1 MCRNSF
7 KKIRLVII
15 LVAVIFSLFSNFKVI
30 AVTDDDGPDVKDSSI
45 DWQLTCYGG
54 EVLGGTNFTEN
65 DFTTNE
71 KYGWCEYEKD
81 GVKYVV
87 LAAATHELLQSGEV
101 GATRDSKLHYFSY
114 YDTIQFEFVDK
125 NFDNNTYNGII
136 LDSCGASMNP
146 TGYGHA
152 DNVQILDVY
161 FKASTYNEKVSGQSV
176 KITMDGTF
184 SQDAGTTNSQS
195 KKDMII
201 EFFAGIFHGIGDG
214 IQMAL
219 NYAGTNMKWEDA
231 KKITYS
237 KGDIEANKN
246 LNKKI
251 QVEDAKSDTSN
262 KTEEKDY
269 KIIKEANISSTADN
283 KQGKK
288 ETIYTSST
296 EIPVMPIDFY
306 SSSIGKVKLF
316 DIDFYNTK
324 SSNSNKLWKG
334 IRQFVSSASHIA
346 MYIAAALLLTMLI
359 WRSILFVRSALGDN
373 PQGAFESRQIMDNF
387 IKAVLI
393 IRMCVFCNDNND
405 VFV

>member
-1 MCRNSF
+1 MCQNSF
-7 KKIRLVII
+7 KKIIRIII
-15 LVAVIFSLFSNFKVI
+15 LVAIIFSLFSNFKVV
-30 AVTDDDGPDVKDSSI
+30 AVTDDDGPNVKDSSI

-54 EVLGGTNFTEN
+54 EKLGGTGFTEDN
-65 DFTTNE
+65 FTTNE

-184 SQDAGTTNSQS
+184 SQDAGKTNSQS
-195 KKDMII
+195 KKDMIA

-219 NYAGTNMKWEDA
+219 NYAGTNMKWKDA

-251 QVEDAKSDTSN
+251 QVEDAKTNTSDE
-262 KTEEKDY
+262 TEEKDY
-269 KIIKEANISSTADN
+269 KIIKEANVSSTADN

-387 IKAVLI
+387 IRAVVI